1 MEDLTCSKYLVGYG
15 RSFLNHQSH
24 RSSFIF
30 DSFASNTLRCIS
42 VSTTIRR
49 SPRPRE
55 SRREAPSATLPA
67 GTTMTPTGRRRSR
80 EVAAAVRASGTQPT
94 TVVCR
99 WGTRH
104 CAGARRRQVLL
115 RNGVPSLSIEQLP
128 TKDSGVSATHT
139 HTENTHKNIHPCI
152 AIDTSRYLLLL
163 NILLFKRSN
172 VYRSSP
178 LISHQCLPQQLCRLC
193 PTIIVRK
200 FSELFDKY
208 E

>member
-1 MEDLTCSKYLVGYG
+1 M
-15 RSFLNHQSH
+15 
-24 RSSFIF
+24 
-30 DSFASNTLRCIS
+30 
-42 VSTTIRR
+42 
-49 SPRPRE
+49 
-55 SRREAPSATLPA
+55 
-67 GTTMTPTGRRRSR
+67 
-80 EVAAAVRASGTQPT
+80 
-94 TVVCR
+94 
-99 WGTRH
+99 
-104 CAGARRRQVLL
+104 LL

-128 TKDSGVSATHT
+128 TKDSGVSATPTQKT
-139 HTENTHKNIHPCI
+139 HTKIYIHPCI

-193 PTIIVRK
+193 PPIIVRR